1 MVDETFL
8 YLIHLKAGDYS
19 SPAPS
24 AGSMVEVVS
33 VSEKARLD
41 LVR

>member
-1 MVDETFL
+1 MRGGLSNSHYRMWVQTAESCFGTM
-8 YLIHLKAGDYS
+8 A
-19 SPAPS
+19 
-24 AGSMVEVVS
+24 EVVS